1 MPVEMH
7 QLPLRVVLSV
17 SCVVARGVLNSS
29 VLKKLDALTKGLI
42 DVTAI
47 VLCTLIQVL
56 AQGRQ
61 TDVTA
66 MGLQMMMLRLAEI
79 HPIIYYSF
87 Y

>member
-1 MPVEMH
+1 MEIP

-17 SCVVARGVLNSS
+17 SCVVARGALNGS

-56 AQGRQ
+56 A
-61 TDVTA
+61 A
-66 MGLQMMMLRLAEI
+66 RLFLPVSLAVR
-79 HPIIYYSF
+79 PKGDRPM
-87 Y
+87 